1 MRSSITF
8 SDLEV
13 ADHHTSHRLTQSS
26 KCEERTS
33 LYELYQDHIIRKN
46 IFWLCLENRI
56 CHIAFSKF
64 VLLFGVRLIR
74 YSTGFRGEGQ
84 RPLYPR
90 RITVGS
96 IFFSEAH
103 PVKAIAFFSSRLA
116 RSR

>member
-26 KCEERTS
+26 KCKERTS

-64 VLLFGVRLIR
+64 VVVVWGYIC
-74 YSTGFRGEGQ
+74 
-84 RPLYPR
+84 
-90 RITVGS
+90 
-96 IFFSEAH
+96 
-103 PVKAIAFFSSRLA
+103 IAFWS
-116 RSR
+116 